1 MFAPAYMGRKRI
13 FRMLSLHW
21 LNMGEDVMTFCCAIL
36 DDYQNCALGFADWA
50 SLDGVEVKNF
60 THAITNADELAEQL
74 AEFEIIVAMRE
85 RTRFDAA
92 LFARLPRLK
101 LLVTT
106 GMRNAAIDLATAV
119 ARGVTVCGTRSL
131 SYPAPELTWGLLL
144 ALARQIPAEVAAVRE
159 GNWQTQMGLGLS
171 GKTLG
176 IVGLGKIGSQIARYA
191 QAFDMPVLA
200 WSRNL
205 TDEQCQTVSVE
216 RAPSLDALL
225 RRADVVTLH
234 LVLSDTTRG
243 IIGARELGLMKPSAL
258 LVNTS
263 RGPLI
268 DEAALLQTLTH
279 NRIAG
284 AALDVFDIE
293 PLPASH
299 PLRALP
305 NVVVT
310 PHIGYVCCENYE
322 LFYGDA
328 VEDIQAWLKGSLVRA
343 LV

>member
-1 MFAPAYMGRKRI
+1 LVDG
-13 FRMLSLHW
+13 
-21 LNMGEDVMTFCCAIL
+21 GEDVMTFRCAIL
-36 DDYQNCALGFADWA
+36 DDYQDCALGFADWA

-60 THAITNADELAEQL
+60 THAITTIDELAEQL
-74 AEFEIIVAMRE
+74 AAFEIIVAMRE

-92 LFARLPRLK
+92 LLARLSSLRL
-101 LLVTT
+101 LITT
-106 GMRNAAIDLATAV
+106 GMRNAAIDLTAAAT
-119 ARGVTVCGTRSL
+119 RGVAVCGTRGL

-159 GNWQTQMGLGLS
+159 GNWQTQIGVGLS

-176 IVGLGKIGSQIARYA
+176 VVGLGKIGSQIARYA
-191 QAFDMPVLA
+191 RAFDMPVLG

-205 TDEQCQTVSVE
+205 TDEQCQSVGVE

-225 RRADVVTLH
+225 QRADVVTLH
-234 LVLSDTTRG
+234 LVLSDSTRG
-243 IIGARELGLMKPSAL
+243 IIGARELGLMKPTAL

-268 DEAALLQTLTH
+268 DEASLLRTLTH

-284 AALDVFDIE
+284 AALDVFDTE
-293 PLPASH
+293 PLPAAH

-310 PHIGYVCCENYE
+310 PHIGYVCRENYG

-328 VEDIQAWLKGSLVRA
+328 VEDIQAWLKGSPVRTLV
-343 LV
+343 

>member
-13 FRMLSLHW
+13 FQMLSLYW
-21 LNMGEDVMTFCCAIL
+21 LNMGEDVMTFRCAIL
-36 DDYQNCALGFADWA
+36 DDYQDCALDFADWA
-50 SLDGVEVKNF
+50 SLDGVEVRNF
-60 THAITNADELAEQL
+60 TRAISTTDELAG
-74 AEFEIIVAMRE
+74 FEIIVAMRE

-92 LFARLPRLK
+92 LLARLSSLK
-101 LLVTT
+101 LLITT
-106 GMRNAAIDLATAV
+106 GMRNAAIDLTAAAT
-119 ARGVTVCGTRSL
+119 RGVTVCGTRSL
-131 SYPAPELTWGLLL
+131 PNPAPELTWGLLL

-205 TDEQCQTVSVE
+205 TDEHCQSVGVE

-225 RRADVVTLH
+225 QRADVVTLH

-243 IIGARELGLMKPSAL
+243 IIGERELGLMKPTAVL
-258 LVNTS
+258 LNTS

-268 DEAALLQTLTH
+268 DEAALLQTLTQ

-299 PLRALP
+299 PLRTLP
-305 NVVVT
+305 NVVAT
-310 PHIGYVCCENYE
+310 PHIGYVCRENYK

-328 VEDIQAWLKGSLVRA
+328 VEDIQAWLRGSPVRT
-343 LV
+343 LPEPK

>member
-1 MFAPAYMGRKRI
+1 
-13 FRMLSLHW
+13 
-21 LNMGEDVMTFCCAIL
+21 MTFRCAIL
-36 DDYQNCALGFADWA
+36 DDYQDCALGFADWA

-60 THAITNADELAEQL
+60 TRAITTTNEFAEQL
-74 AEFEIIVAMRE
+74 SGFEIIVAMRE
-85 RTRFDAA
+85 RTRFAA
-92 LFARLPRLK
+92 ELFSHLPHLK
-101 LLVTT
+101 LLITT
-106 GMRNAAIDLATAV
+106 GMRNAAIDLAA
-119 ARGVTVCGTRSL
+119 AASRGVAVCGTRAL

-144 ALARQIPAEVAAVRE
+144 ALARKIPAEVAAVRE

-191 QAFDMPVLA
+191 LAFDMPVLA

-205 TDEQCQTVSVE
+205 TDERCQSVGVE
-216 RAPSLDALL
+216 RALTLDALL
-225 RRADVVTLH
+225 QRADVVTLH
-234 LVLSDTTRG
+234 LVLSDSTRG
-243 IIGARELGLMKPSAL
+243 IIGARELGLMKPAAL

-268 DEAALLQTLTH
+268 DEASLLQTLVQ

-284 AALDVFDIE
+284 AALDVFDTE

-299 PLRALP
+299 PLRGLP

-310 PHIGYVCCENYE
+310 PHIGYVCAENYE

-328 VEDIQAWLKGSLVRA
+328 VEDIRAWLKGSPVRT
-343 LV
+343 LM

>member
-1 MFAPAYMGRKRI
+1 MK
-13 FRMLSLHW
+13 FR
-21 LNMGEDVMTFCCAIL
+21 CAIL
-36 DDYQNCALGFADWA
+36 DDYQDCALGFADWA
-50 SLDGVEVKNF
+50 SLDSVEVKNF
-60 THAITNADELAEQL
+60 THAITTTDELAEHL

-106 GMRNAAIDLATAV
+106 GMRNASIDTA
-119 ARGVTVCGTRSL
+119 AAASHGVVVCGTRSFP
-131 SYPAPELTWGLLL
+131 YPAPELTWGLLL

-159 GNWQTQMGLGLS
+159 GKWQTGIGVGLS

-176 IVGLGKIGSQIARYA
+176 IVGLGKIGIQIARYA
-191 QAFDMPVLA
+191 QAFDMRVLA

-205 TDEQCQTVSVE
+205 AEEQCQSVGAE

-225 RRADVVTLH
+225 QRADIVSLH
-234 LVLSDTTRG
+234 LVFSDATRG
-243 IIGARELGLMKPSAL
+243 IIGARELSLMKPTAL

-268 DEAALLQTLTH
+268 DEVALLQTLTQ

-284 AALDVFDIE
+284 AALDVFDTE
-293 PLPASH
+293 PLPAAH
-299 PLRALP
+299 PLRSLP
-305 NVVVT
+305 NVVAT
-310 PHIGYVCCENYE
+310 PHIGYVCRENYE

-328 VEDIQAWLKGSLVRA
+328 VEDIQAWLRRSPVRT
-343 LV
+343 LPEPR

>member
-1 MFAPAYMGRKRI
+1 
-13 FRMLSLHW
+13 
-21 LNMGEDVMTFCCAIL
+21 MTFRCAIL
-36 DDYQNCALGFADWA
+36 DDYQGCALDFAEWA

-60 THAITNADELAEQL
+60 THAITTADELAEQL
-74 AEFEIIVAMRE
+74 AAFEIIVAMRE
-85 RTRFDAA
+85 RTRFGAA
-92 LFARLPRLK
+92 LFAGLPRLK
-101 LLVTT
+101 LLITT
-106 GMRNAAIDLATAV
+106 GRRNAAIDLATAA
-119 ARGVTVCGTRSL
+119 ARGVAVCGTRSF

-159 GNWQTQMGLGLS
+159 GKWQTQMGLGLS

-176 IVGLGKIGSQIARYA
+176 IIGLGKIGGQIARYA

-205 TDEQCQTVSVE
+205 ADERCQSVGVE
-216 RAPSLDALL
+216 RARSLDALL
-225 RRADVVTLH
+225 QRADVVTLH
-234 LVLSDTTRG
+234 LVLSDSTRG
-243 IIGARELGLMKPSAL
+243 IMGARELGLMKPTAL

-268 DEAALLQTLTH
+268 DEASLLQTLTQ

-299 PLRALP
+299 PLRSLP

-310 PHIGYVCCENYE
+310 PHIGYVCRENYE

-328 VEDIQAWLKGSLVRA
+328 VEDIQAWLRGSPVRVLV
-343 LV
+343 

>member
-1 MFAPAYMGRKRI
+1 
-13 FRMLSLHW
+13 
-21 LNMGEDVMTFCCAIL
+21 MTFRCAIL
-36 DDYQNCALGFADWA
+36 DDYQGCALDFAEWA

-60 THAITNADELAEQL
+60 THAITTADELAEQL
-74 AEFEIIVAMRE
+74 AAFEIIVAMRE
-85 RTRFDAA
+85 RTRFGAA
-92 LFARLPRLK
+92 LFAGLPRLK
-101 LLVTT
+101 LLITT
-106 GMRNAAIDLATAV
+106 GMRNAAIDLATAA

-159 GNWQTQMGLGLS
+159 GKWQTQMGLGLS

-176 IVGLGKIGSQIARYA
+176 IIGLGKIGSQIARYA
-191 QAFDMPVLA
+191 QAFDMRVLA
-200 WSRNL
+200 WSRSL
-205 TDEQCQTVSVE
+205 TDEQCQSVGVE
-216 RAPSLDALL
+216 RALSLDALL
-225 RRADVVTLH
+225 QRADVVTLH
-234 LVLSDTTRG
+234 LVLSDSTRG
-243 IIGARELGLMKPSAL
+243 IMGARELGLMKPTAL

-268 DEAALLQTLTH
+268 DEASLLQTLTQ

-299 PLRALP
+299 PLRSLP

-310 PHIGYVCCENYE
+310 PHIGYVCRENYE

-328 VEDIQAWLKGSLVRA
+328 VEDIQAWLRGSPVRVLV
-343 LV
+343 

>member
-1 MFAPAYMGRKRI
+1 
-13 FRMLSLHW
+13 
-21 LNMGEDVMTFCCAIL
+21 MTIRCAIL

-60 THAITNADELAEQL
+60 THPITTEDELAKKL

-85 RTRFDAA
+85 RTRFEAES
-92 LFARLPRLK
+92 FSRLPHLK
-101 LLVTT
+101 LLITT
-106 GMRNAAIDLATAV
+106 GMRNASIDLAAAATCGV
-119 ARGVTVCGTRSL
+119 AVCGTRGL

-144 ALARQIPAEVAAVRE
+144 ALARQIPVEVAAVRE
-159 GNWQTQMGLGLS
+159 GKWQTQMGLGLS

-176 IVGLGKIGSQIARYA
+176 VVGLGKIGSQIARYA

-205 TDEQCQTVSVE
+205 TDERCQSVGAE

-225 RRADVVTLH
+225 QRADIVTLH
-234 LVLSDTTRG
+234 LVLSGSTRG
-243 IIGARELGLMKPSAL
+243 IIGARELGLMKPAAL

-263 RGPLI
+263 RGLLI
-268 DEAALLQTLTH
+268 DEASLLQTLTQ

-284 AALDVFDIE
+284 AALDVFDTE

-299 PLRALP
+299 PLRSLP

-310 PHIGYVCCENYE
+310 PHIGYVCRENYE

-328 VEDIQAWLKGSLVRA
+328 VEDIQAWLKGSPVRTLV
-343 LV
+343 

>member
-1 MFAPAYMGRKRI
+1 MK
-13 FRMLSLHW
+13 FR
-21 LNMGEDVMTFCCAIL
+21 CAIL
-36 DDYQNCALGFADWA
+36 DDYQDCALGFADWA

-60 THAITNADELAEQL
+60 THAITTTDELAEHL

-85 RTRFDAA
+85 RTRFDGA
-92 LFARLPRLK
+92 LFARLPRLQ

-106 GMRNAAIDLATAV
+106 GMRNAAIDLTAAA
-119 ARGVTVCGTRSL
+119 ARGVAVCGTRGL
-131 SYPAPELTWGLLL
+131 SYPAPELTWGLLI

-159 GNWQTQMGLGLS
+159 GKWQTGIGVGLS

-176 IVGLGKIGSQIARYA
+176 IVGLGKIGMQIARYA
-191 QAFDMPVLA
+191 QAFDMRALA

-205 TDEQCQTVSVE
+205 TEEHCQSVGVE

-225 RRADVVTLH
+225 QRADVVTLH
-234 LVLSDTTRG
+234 LVLSDSTRG
-243 IIGARELGLMKPSAL
+243 IIGARELSLMKPAAL

-268 DEAALLQTLTH
+268 DEAALLQTLTQ

-284 AALDVFDIE
+284 AALDVFDTE
-293 PLPASH
+293 PLPAAH
-299 PLRALP
+299 PLRTLP
-305 NVVVT
+305 NVVAT
-310 PHIGYVCCENYE
+310 PHIGYVCRENYE

-328 VEDIQAWLKGSLVRA
+328 VEDIQAWLRRSPVRT
-343 LV
+343 LPEPR

>member
-1 MFAPAYMGRKRI
+1 MK
-13 FRMLSLHW
+13 FR
-21 LNMGEDVMTFCCAIL
+21 CAIL
-36 DDYQNCALGFADWA
+36 DDYQDCALGFADWA
-50 SLDGVEVKNF
+50 SLDGVEVKDF
-60 THAITNADELAEQL
+60 THAITTTDELAEHL

-85 RTRFDAA
+85 RTRFDAT

-106 GMRNAAIDLATAV
+106 GMRNASIDTA
-119 ARGVTVCGTRSL
+119 AAASHGVVVCGTRSL
-131 SYPAPELTWGLLL
+131 PYPAPELTWGLLL
-144 ALARQIPAEVAAVRE
+144 ALSRQIPAEVAAVRE
-159 GNWQTQMGLGLS
+159 GKWQTGIGVGLS

-191 QAFDMPVLA
+191 QAFDMRVLA

-205 TDEQCQTVSVE
+205 AEEHCQSVGVE

-225 RRADVVTLH
+225 QRADVVTLH
-234 LVLSDTTRG
+234 LVLSDSTRG
-243 IIGARELGLMKPSAL
+243 IIGARELSLMKPAAL

-268 DEAALLQTLTH
+268 DEAALLQTLTQ

-293 PLPASH
+293 PLPAAH
-299 PLRALP
+299 LLRTLP
-305 NVVVT
+305 NVVAT
-310 PHIGYVCCENYE
+310 PHIGYVCRENYE

-328 VEDIQAWLKGSLVRA
+328 VEDIQAWLRRSPVRT
-343 LV
+343 LPEPR

>member
-1 MFAPAYMGRKRI
+1 
-13 FRMLSLHW
+13 
-21 LNMGEDVMTFCCAIL
+21 MTFRCAIL
-36 DDYQNCALGFADWA
+36 DDYQGCALDFADWA
-50 SLDGVEVKNF
+50 SLDGVDVKNF
-60 THAITNADELAEQL
+60 THAITTADELAEQL
-74 AEFEIIVAMRE
+74 AAFEIIVAMRE

-92 LFARLPRLK
+92 LFARLPRLQ

-106 GMRNAAIDLATAV
+106 GMRNAAIDLTAAAT
-119 ARGVTVCGTRSL
+119 RSVTVCGTRSL

-159 GNWQTQMGLGLS
+159 GKWQTQMGLGLS

-176 IVGLGKIGSQIARYA
+176 IIGLGKIGSQIARYA

-200 WSRNL
+200 WSRSL
-205 TDEQCQTVSVE
+205 TNEQCQSIGVE
-216 RAPSLDALL
+216 RALSLDTLL
-225 RRADVVTLH
+225 QRADVVTLH
-234 LVLSDTTRG
+234 LVLSDSTRG
-243 IIGARELGLMKPSAL
+243 IMGARELGLMKPTAL

-268 DEAALLQTLTH
+268 DEASLLQTLTQ

-299 PLRALP
+299 PLRSLP
-305 NVVVT
+305 NVVLT
-310 PHIGYVCCENYE
+310 PHIGYVCRENYE
-322 LFYGDA
+322 IFYGDA
-328 VEDIQAWLKGSLVRA
+328 VEDIQAWLEGSPVRVLV
-343 LV
+343 

>member
-1 MFAPAYMGRKRI
+1 
-13 FRMLSLHW
+13 
-21 LNMGEDVMTFCCAIL
+21 MTFRCAIL
-36 DDYQNCALGFADWA
+36 DDYQDCALGFADWA

-60 THAITNADELAEQL
+60 TRAISTTDELSA
-74 AEFEIIVAMRE
+74 FEIIVAMRE
-85 RTRFDAA
+85 RTRFDAT
-92 LFARLPRLK
+92 LFARLPRLQ

-106 GMRNAAIDLATAV
+106 GMRNAAIDLTAASTHGV
-119 ARGVTVCGTRSL
+119 AVCGTRSL
-131 SYPAPELTWGLLL
+131 SYPTPELTWGLLL

-205 TDEQCQTVSVE
+205 TDERCQSVGVE

-225 RRADVVTLH
+225 QRADVVTLH
-234 LVLSDTTRG
+234 LVLSGSTRG
-243 IIGARELGLMKPSAL
+243 IIGARELSLMKPAAL

-268 DEAALLQTLTH
+268 DEAALLLTLTQ

-284 AALDVFDIE
+284 AALDVFDTE

-299 PLRALP
+299 PLRSLP

-310 PHIGYVCCENYE
+310 PHIGYVCRENYE
-322 LFYGDA
+322 LFYSDA
-328 VEDIQAWLKGSLVRA
+328 VEDIQAWLKGSPVRT
-343 LV
+343 LSEG